1 MTQPRQGTSGYVTV
15 EVRGKN
21 LLIGLNR
28 PDKFNLMNAGMLED
42 YANALH
48 QLEQDD
54 ELWTGVLFARGSHF
68 CAGADMASLS
78 ADTFGSGDKFTES
91 YPVDPFDLSAAAR
104 RNKPLVCAVQGIVYT
119 AGLELMLACDM
130 VVAADNCT
138 FSQLEPARGVVAGGG
153 GIFRFVQRTGWG
165 NAMRWLLTAGKFDS
179 AEALRIGIV
188 QEVVP
193 VGQQL
198 DRAIAL
204 ADEINTVAPLAVR
217 ATRNLA
223 RKYLLEGEEASIAD
237 FNRIQQSLAHTDDFR
252 EGIQSFFDRRDAEF
266 KGK

>member
-1 MTQPRQGTSGYVTV
+1 MQKTLSSGQVTV
-15 EVRGKN
+15 EVHGKN

-28 PDKFNLMNAGMLED
+28 PEKFNLITAGMLED
-42 YANALH
+42 YANALQ
-48 QLEQDD
+48 QLEQDGD
-54 ELWTGVLFARGSHF
+54 LWTGVLFAKGHNF
-68 CAGADMASLS
+68 CAGADMTSFS
-78 ADTFGSGDKFTES
+78 ANTFGSGDKFTQG
-91 YPVDPFDLSAAAR
+91 YDVDPYDLLATIR
-104 RNKPLVCAVQGIVYT
+104 RNKPVVCAVQGIVYT

-138 FSQLEPARGVVAGGG
+138 FSQMEPARAVVAGGG
-153 GIFRFVQRTGWG
+153 GIFRFVQRAGWG

-204 ADEINTVAPLAVR
+204 AEEINKVAPLAVR
-217 ATRNLA
+217 ATRKLA
-223 RKYLLEGEEASIAD
+223 RKYLLEGEQACIAD
-237 FNRIQQSLAHTDDFR
+237 SDGTQKTLSHTEDFK

-266 KGK
+266 KGR